1 MKELSYKVERHVMFF
16 AKTEIVTLER
26 LKEFFT
32 QEAID
37 SFIKYGY
44 LKQL

>member
-1 MKELSYKVERHVMFF
+1 MFF
-16 AKTEIVTLER
+16 AKTEVVTLER

-37 SFIKYGY
+37 SFIKYEY
-44 LKQL
+44 LKQI

>member
-1 MKELSYKVERHVMFF
+1 MFF
-16 AKTEIVTLER
+16 AKTEVVSLER

-37 SFIKYGY
+37 SFIKYEY
-44 LKQL
+44 LKQI